1 MNKDIRKQN
10 SRKRN
15 QIPFFILSIVLLV
28 VLAVVIFI
36 AGKGHDADCK
46 DTEADIQSSSD
57 NVEKWQEGVIKY
69 DGKYYQYNNHI
80 KTYLLMGIDK
90 EKADISEVGEGGQ
103 SDAMFLLVLNDEAKT
118 ISVIAI
124 HRNAMTD
131 IDVYGDSGT
140 ILRTVKAQICTQ
152 YAFGDGKHLSC
163 SRAVNAVSRLFYNL
177 PITGYLS
184 MQMGAIPILNDMVGG
199 VEVEVLRDL
208 KDESKG
214 VDLKAGEVVTL
225 TGNEAYVYLR
235 SRDIEEFDSAT
246 NRLHRQEQYI
256 SGLAKQVDGEGKET
270 LFEIHTDKTTVGE
283 ALLELELVAGE
294 VQQYGLYIKSVNGIT
309 ADFDVDKTYWAFYI
323 NDEYAQTGIDQT
335 KIEEGTSYSLRVEK

>member
-124 HRNAMTD
+124 HRNAMAD

-256 SGLAKQVDGEGKET
+256 SGLAKQVEIYTSGSTTKALDIYASIEDYIVTNIDFSDLVVKLDGYEYDESHMYSILGET
-270 LFEIHTDKTTVGE
+270 RMGEKLEEYHVDDE
-283 ALLELELVAGE
+283 ALYDLIIHVFYKE
-294 VQQYGLYIKSVNGIT
+294 VTTES
-309 ADFDVDKTYWAFYI
+309 
-323 NDEYAQTGIDQT
+323 
-335 KIEEGTSYSLRVEK
+335 

>member
-256 SGLAKQVDGEGKET
+256 SGLAKQVEIYTSGSTTKALDIYASIEDYIVTNIDFSDLVVKLDGYEYDESRMYSILGET
-270 LFEIHTDKTTVGE
+270 RMGEKLEEYHVDDE
-283 ALLELELVAGE
+283 ALYDLIIHVFYKE
-294 VQQYGLYIKSVNGIT
+294 VTTES
-309 ADFDVDKTYWAFYI
+309 
-323 NDEYAQTGIDQT
+323 
-335 KIEEGTSYSLRVEK
+335 